1 MHFTGVNGTVE
12 SKNPSL
18 KDTLII
24 TALLVY
30 TFNLF
35 LSYFLSFF
43 GLVPLSVSL
52 FNYCNCPPPNEAN
65 VLNQP
70 TSQDT
75 SYNN

>member
-12 SKNPSL
+12 SKNSSL

-35 LSYFLSFF
+35 LLYFL
-43 GLVPLSVSL
+43 
-52 FNYCNCPPPNEAN
+52 
-65 VLNQP
+65 
-70 TSQDT
+70 
-75 SYNN
+75 